1 MSGCSMQ
8 EMKPKQPRT
17 CGTCAHC
24 EPCEWHCDSKE
35 SEYSWMV
42 DVDDVDLPCGGY
54 GYEHRSD
61 GLVERYERLAQVARE
76 MHSTLG
82 DALKVLSL
90 VRVPRQN
97 NKTSFSLRTLKCVER
112 YISFH
117 DELEALGVS
126 VDD

>member
-1 MSGCSMQ
+1 
-8 EMKPKQPRT
+8 MKPKQPRT
-17 CGTCAHC
+17 CGTCKHC
-24 EPCEWHCDSKE
+24 EPCEWNCDSKE
-35 SEYSWMV
+35 SEYSWIV

-54 GYEHRSD
+54 GYERRPD
-61 GLVERYERLAQVARE
+61 GLAERYERLAQVARE

>member
-1 MSGCSMQ
+1 MSDCNTNAM
-8 EMKPKQPRT
+8 EPKQPRT

-76 MHSTLG
+76 MLRYARILLG
-82 DALKVLSL
+82 EHWTEEDAKAC
-90 VRVPRQN
+90 
-97 NKTSFSLRTLKCVER
+97 KAYE
-112 YISFH
+112 
-117 DELEALGVS
+117 DELRALGVS